1 MAFLS
6 HRIKSSERGGQRH
19 DGESL
24 KISILFLMAEGNLQI
39 SRRCGLVVANF
50 CSDAINGSKWPYL
63 VSQAIN
69 SIDSEIYVCMYAW
82 CHMDSTWPAS
92 QGHGPSENGKWKFAQ
107 MLIQCWPGDSKSLSV
122 VDNWKNIVMPLSNA
136 IKSSFRCNSIP
147 VDGGGGLELH
157 IRSRTN
163 RTEQNK
169 TRG

>member
-6 HRIKSSERGGQRH
+6 HRIKISERGGQRH

-69 SIDSEIYVCMYAW
+69 SIDSEIYGCMYAW

-92 QGHGPSENGKWKFAQ
+92 QPARDMDRARMENGNLRKCWFNVGQGIRNRFLSSIIEKILWCRCQ
-107 MLIQCWPGDSKSLSV
+107 MQLNPRFGATAFQW
-122 VDNWKNIVMPLSNA
+122 M
-136 IKSSFRCNSIP
+136 
-147 VDGGGGLELH
+147 E
-157 IRSRTN
+157 
-163 RTEQNK
+163 
-169 TRG
+169 